1 MYTLY
6 IQKIMDRG
14 EDFLKDESERMEKL
28 LKKGKI
34 NVNKKN
40 ELVTKIN
47 VLKSFVNKGDRKKSQ
62 ETKEEL

>member
-1 MYTLY
+1 MYSLY

-14 EDFLKDESERMEKL
+14 EGFLKDESVRLGKL

-34 NVNKKN
+34 NANKKN
-40 ELVTKIN
+40 ELETKIN
-47 VLKSFVNKGDRKKSQ
+47 ILRSFENKDGKKKNK